1 MRDEYDFSS
10 AKKNPYTKNEKQQIT
25 IKLDSKVVSYFKETA
40 RQSGMPYHTLINL
53 YLSDCAEKNLK
64 PEILWHEK

>member
-10 AKKNPYTKNEKQQIT
+10 ATKNPYTKNEKQQIT

-40 RQSGMPYHTLINL
+40 RQSGMPYQTLINL

-64 PEILWHEK
+64 PEILWREK